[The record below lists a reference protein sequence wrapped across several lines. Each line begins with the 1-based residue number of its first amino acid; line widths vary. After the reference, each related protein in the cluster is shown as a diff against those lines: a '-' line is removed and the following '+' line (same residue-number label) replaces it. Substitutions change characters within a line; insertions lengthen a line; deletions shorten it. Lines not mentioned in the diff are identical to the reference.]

1 VSCSVSSLFKLY
13 VLTSNRLSL
22 GALKDVE
29 GSFNMQS
36 TRGNFSCDDLRKLKS
51 DNVIKG
57 NFKCDATNN
66 NPTTA
71 NGKSGTSS
79 SSSSGS
85 SSTSSGAAFMTGANV
100 PVVGLAAVFGALAQL
115 L

>member
-1 VSCSVSSLFKLY
+1 
-13 VLTSNRLSL
+13 
-22 GALKDVE
+22 
-29 GSFNMQS
+29 MQS

-51 DNVIKG
+51 DDVIKG
-57 NFKCDATNN
+57 TFKCDATNS

-71 NGKSGTSS
+71 SGSSGTSS
-79 SSSSGS
+79 SSSSTTS
-85 SSTSSGAAFMTGANV
+85 AATSSGAAYMTGASV